1 MQKWKGL
8 RAASGPSGWKKV
20 GTSWA
25 AIPRTFGRLPLFRFI
40 VAHTAI
46 APCTLHT
53 VIAHCNCTHCTCT
66 LHIANYT
73 SHTAIAIAH
82 CSLQLH
88 TAIAPQQQQLND
100 LAKSC
105 SCCTFQNQ
113 SSLLCRCS
121 FAATNGHLDP
131 HFAAAHP
138 WPPPPCRCCQTPPP
152 PPLSLQFCS

>member
-40 VAHTAI
+40 VAHAAI

-73 SHTAIAIAH
+73 SHTAIALAH
-82 CSLQLH
+82 YTHCNYTLLLH
-88 TAIAPQQQQLND
+88 RSSSSCTD

-105 SCCTFQNQ
+105 SCCTFRNQ

-131 HFAAAHP
+131 HFAAAHQKTTFLP
-138 WPPPPCRCCQTPPP
+138 RHPD
-152 PPLSLQFCS
+152 